1 MKPADSYRIP
11 HPAVLDT
18 TIRARIGTDKCA
30 GYLNSLKIIAR
41 ASNHAKG
48 LSCRIPSLSNRRG
61 RHTRIVVDWCPRQG
75 GDQVLQHWHRAPT
88 SIVTDQIMSRK
99 LELSSEAPR
108 GSAERNIQ
116 LTSSVPQSTMVHSY
130 RVRAELIRGALP
142 SKNALRDNPWACGIR
157 SDITGLKQYFE
168 RPYGSL

>member
-1 MKPADSYRIP
+1 MKSADSYRIP

-88 SIVTDQIMSRK
+88 SNSDRSNNVAQIR
-99 LELSSEAPR
+99 AFIG
-108 GSAERNIQ
+108 GS
-116 LTSSVPQSTMVHSY
+116 
-130 RVRAELIRGALP
+130 
-142 SKNALRDNPWACGIR
+142 
-157 SDITGLKQYFE
+157 
-168 RPYGSL
+168 